1 MIETLPMAEQ
11 PQSPNSN
18 AHDDRPADNH
28 ARDNKGASIGEVV
41 EFVKTYARQET
52 LGPLRGAGRWL
63 ALGTAAAVVLGLG
76 LMLITLGLLRL
87 LQTEWERSATGRLS
101 WLSYLIVLVVVV
113 SLLLI
118 TVTRISKKSLNK
130 ESY

>member
-1 MIETLPMAEQ
+1 MADQ
-11 PQSPNSN
+11 PQPGTDDAQPDN
-18 AHDDRPADNH
+18 AQHNNDDV
-28 ARDNKGASIGEVV
+28 SIV
-41 EFVKTYARQET
+41 ELFEYVKTYARQET

-76 LMLITLGLLRL
+76 LTLMMLGLLRL

-101 WLSYLIVLVVVV
+101 WLSYLIVFVVVV
-113 SLLLI
+113 ALLLL

>member
-1 MIETLPMAEQ
+1 MIETRPMADQ
-11 PQSPNSN
+11 PRSPNSYSH
-18 AHDDRPADNH
+18 HDQP
-28 ARDNKGASIGEVV
+28 RDNRNDASIGEVV

-76 LMLITLGLLRL
+76 LTMIMLGLLRL
-87 LQTEWERSATGRLS
+87 LQTEWKRSSEGQLS
-101 WLSYLIVLVVVV
+101 WLPYLIVLVVVV
-113 SLLLI
+113 GLMLI

>member
-1 MIETLPMAEQ
+1 MADE
-11 PQSPNSN
+11 PQSSKSS
-18 AHDDRPADNH
+18 ARADE
-28 ARDNKGASIGEVV
+28 RGVSIGELV

-76 LMLITLGLLRL
+76 LTLMMLGLLRL

-113 SLLLI
+113 GLLVLTI
-118 TVTRISKKSLNK
+118 SRISKKSLNK

>member
-1 MIETLPMAEQ
+1 MADQ
-11 PQSPNSN
+11 PQPSTDN
-18 AHDDRPADNH
+18 AQSDSAQPDN
-28 ARDNKGASIGEVV
+28 ARHRDGVSIV
-41 EFVKTYARQET
+41 ELFEYVKTYARQET

-63 ALGTAAAVVLGLG
+63 AVGTAAAAVLGLG
-76 LMLITLGLLRL
+76 LMLMMLGLLRL

-101 WLSYLIVLVVVV
+101 WLSYLIVFVVVV
-113 SLLLI
+113 ALLLL

>member
-1 MIETLPMAEQ
+1 MADEPQ
-11 PQSPNSN
+11 PSERST
-18 AHDDRPADNH
+18 RADE
-28 ARDNKGASIGEVV
+28 RGVSIV
-41 EFVKTYARQET
+41 ELFEYVKNYARQET
-52 LGPLRGAGRWL
+52 LGPLKGAWRWL

-76 LMLITLGLLRL
+76 LMLVMLGLLRL

-113 SLLLI
+113 GLLVI
-118 TVTRISKKSLNK
+118 TISRISKKSLNK

>member
-1 MIETLPMAEQ
+1 MIETLLMADQ
-11 PQSPNSN
+11 PQPDKHKN
-18 AHDDRPADNH
+18 
-28 ARDNKGASIGEVV
+28 GASIGEVV
-41 EFVKTYARQET
+41 EYVKTYVRQET

-76 LMLITLGLLRL
+76 LMLMMLGLLRL

-113 SLLLI
+113 LLLAI
-118 TVTRISKKSLNK
+118 TVSRISKKSLNK

>member
-1 MIETLPMAEQ
+1 MAEQ
-11 PQSPNSN
+11 PQSSTTSTQGSTHGESTHTGRAAND
-18 AHDDRPADNH
+18 HV
-28 ARDNKGASIGEVV
+28 SIGELV
-41 EFVKTYARQET
+41 EYVKTYARQET

-76 LMLITLGLLRL
+76 LMLLMLGLLRL

-101 WLSYLIVLVVVV
+101 WLSYLIVLVVVAA
-113 SLLLI
+113 LLLI

-130 ESY
+130 ESN

>member
-1 MIETLPMAEQ
+1 MADQ
-11 PQSPNSN
+11 PQSSTSS
-18 AHDDRPADNH
+18 ARADE
-28 ARDNKGASIGEVV
+28 RGVSIAELID
-41 EFVKTYARQET
+41 FVKTYARQET

-63 ALGTAAAVVLGLG
+63 ALGTAAAVVLGVG
-76 LMLITLGLLRL
+76 LTLLMLGLLRL

-113 SLLLI
+113 GLLVLTI
-118 TVTRISKKSLNK
+118 SRISKKSLNK

>member
-1 MIETLPMAEQ
+1 MADE
-11 PQSPNSN
+11 PQSSNSS
-18 AHDDRPADNH
+18 ARADE
-28 ARDNKGASIGEVV
+28 RGVSIV
-41 EFVKTYARQET
+41 ELIELVKTYARQET

-76 LMLITLGLLRL
+76 LTLLMLGLLRL

-113 SLLLI
+113 GLLVLTI
-118 TVTRISKKSLNK
+118 SRISKKSLNK